1 MFFNN
6 MQSNGATHA
15 AAAAA
20 AATMHHFLVPVF
32 FSSSSSFNSYNN
44 NNNNNNNNHPKRR
57 QQSINTNDQA
67 MNRLFYSHS
76 FDFPILKNIILIA
89 RAMRDVVAA
98 AGRCW
103 SSSMSASNWKIP
115 LLLLLLFNEMKI
127 GVSDRRQRE
136 KIVLLSSSSPSSSL
150 CF

>member
-20 AATMHHFLVPVF
+20 ATMHHFLVPVF
-32 FSSSSSFNSYNN
+32 SSSSFNSY

-103 SSSMSASNWKIP
+103 P
-115 LLLLLLFNEMKI
+115 LLVVVDERIQLKN
-127 GVSDRRQRE
+127 
-136 KIVLLSSSSPSSSL
+136 SSSSSSS
-150 CF
+150 FQ